1 MNEQSNNAEI
11 RLRLLQLQQLKLP
24 ELMEKWNLLFH
35 REPPQYG
42 EVFMR
47 RRLAH
52 RIQDLACG
60 GLDGKTK
67 SKLEGVNIKVKRAH
81 SGLRLGTAIVRIW
94 HGTRYEVRVCQDGF
108 EWNGQIYGSLSAVAR
123 AITGVNRNGYEFFG
137 IKDRVRYE

>member
-24 ELMEKWNLLFH
+24 ELMEKWKLLFH
-35 REPPQYG
+35 REPPQHG

-52 RIQDLACG
+52 RIQELACR

-67 SKLEGVNIKVKRAH
+67 SKLESVNTKVKRAH
-81 SGLRLGTAIVRIW
+81 SGLRLGTAIVRTW
-94 HGTRYEVRVCQDGF
+94 HGTRLPFPGALPGQSGSGHHRGHCQRHGAAC
-108 EWNGQIYGSLSAVAR
+108 SH
-123 AITGVNRNGYEFFG
+123 TGKAEKRHPG
-137 IKDRVRYE
+137 